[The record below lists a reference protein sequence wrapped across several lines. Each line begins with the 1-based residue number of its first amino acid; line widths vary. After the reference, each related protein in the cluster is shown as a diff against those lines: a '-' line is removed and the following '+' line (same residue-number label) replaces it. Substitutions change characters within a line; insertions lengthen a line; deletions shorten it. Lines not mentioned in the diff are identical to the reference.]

1 MKNPVLR
8 ALLLGAAVG
17 GLLIGAT
24 PAQAATV
31 QWEDDAGDAA
41 LSVLPSEAYDIT
53 TVKLSNDGG
62 NVTWEVSVPEMA
74 DGTPSFSTGYTF
86 RLLFTHGD
94 VGFRFQV
101 AENLLGEQDFRVS
114 LASGTLPPPALECEG
129 CEGAIDREAKKV
141 TVKAPIASLDKALQ
155 SAEGPPLAGAEWTA
169 LSVVAYRPASA
180 PNPGSL
186 LPASGILFTND
197 TAAAPEGT
205 TLAF

>member
-8 ALLLGAAVG
+8 AMLLGAAVG

-31 QWEDDAGDAA
+31 QWDDDAGDAA
-41 LSVLPSEAYDIT
+41 HAVLPAEAYDIT
-53 TVKLSNDGG
+53 TVKISNDGG
-62 NVTWEVSVPEMA
+62 NLTWDVSLPEMA

-94 VGFRFQV
+94 VPFRFQV
-101 AENLLGEQDFRVS
+101 AENLLGEQSFAVS
-114 LASGTLPPPALECEG
+114 LASGTLPPPALDCEG

-141 TVKAPIASLDKALQ
+141 TVKAPLASLDKALQ
-155 SAEGPPLAGAEWTA
+155 SAEAPALAGGEWTG
-169 LSVVAYRPASA
+169 LSVIAYRPFSV
-180 PNPGSL
+180 PNPGGA
-186 LPASGILFTND
+186 LPVTGLVSAND
-197 TAAAPEGT
+197 TAEAPEGT

>member
-8 ALLLGAAVG
+8 ALLLGAAIG

-31 QWEDDAGDAA
+31 QWDDDAGDAA
-41 LSVLPSEAYDIT
+41 HAVLPAEAFDIT
-53 TVKLSNDGG
+53 TVKISNDGG
-62 NVTWEVSVPEMA
+62 NLTWDVSVPEMA

-86 RLLFTHGD
+86 RKLFTHGD
-94 VGFRFQV
+94 VAFKFQVREDLSGTQDFQV
-101 AENLLGEQDFRVS
+101 A
-114 LASGTLPPPALECEG
+114 LAAGTLPPPALECEG

-169 LSVVAYRPASA
+169 ISVVAYRAA
-180 PNPGSL
+180 GIPNPGGL
-186 LPASGILFTND
+186 LPVSGLLFAND
-197 TAAAPEGT
+197 TAEAPEDT